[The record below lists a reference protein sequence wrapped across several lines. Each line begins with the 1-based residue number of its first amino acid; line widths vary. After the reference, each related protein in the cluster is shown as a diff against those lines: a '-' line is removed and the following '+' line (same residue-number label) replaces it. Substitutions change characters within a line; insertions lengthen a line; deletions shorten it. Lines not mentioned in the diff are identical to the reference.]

1 MQRKEGSEGRRSKG
15 QMSLNYVV
23 TMIILLVVAGVV
35 IGIATGY
42 LKLPWD
48 NPPLRPVRKKCNTIC
63 RRYETGGSEQAI
75 NDYCTESFEVDVRQ
89 DGDEDDVIVKGV
101 NLIWESDVRCFN
113 VVDCELENGNRIGPG
128 ECVDQLCDDG
138 MDNNTVYSILKPEN
152 AYPISL
158 SDAESFSDSYVP
170 ENSKDIFITSNN
182 GGLWNDNWY
191 VDLKQNS
198 QIKNGCN

>member
-1 MQRKEGSEGRRSKG
+1 MQRQEDSEGRRSKG

-35 IGIATGY
+35 IGMATGY
-42 LKLPWD
+42 LKIPWSKH
-48 NPPLRPVRKKCNTIC
+48 PLRPARKECNSIC

-75 NDYCTESFEVDVRQ
+75 NDYCTKSFEVDINQ
-89 DGDEDDVIVKGV
+89 DKDKDDVIVKGV

-113 VVDCELENGNRIGPG
+113 VIDCEMENGNNI
-128 ECVDQLCDDG
+128 EIDNCVDQVCQEG
-138 MDNNTVYSILKPEN
+138 KNNNTAYSILKPEN
-152 AYPISL
+152 TYPISL
-158 SDAESFSDSYVP
+158 PDAESFSDSYVP
-170 ENSKDIFITSNN
+170 EDSKDIFITSNDR
-182 GGLWNDNWY
+182 GLWNDNWY